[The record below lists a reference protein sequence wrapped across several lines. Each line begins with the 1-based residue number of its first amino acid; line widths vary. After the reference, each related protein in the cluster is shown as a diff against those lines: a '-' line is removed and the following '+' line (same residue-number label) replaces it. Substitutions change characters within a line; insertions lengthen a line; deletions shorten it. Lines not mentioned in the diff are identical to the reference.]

1 MSKTGESKA
10 RHWSF
15 TVNNPTKEDC
25 DVVTKLEMVAE
36 ALRAQ
41 HERGES
47 GTLHIQ
53 GYVRWP
59 QQWSFSKTKKL
70 LPKGAHI
77 QVAQNPPAL
86 WDYCSKEESK
96 VTNKPE
102 WTFGKK
108 PESATAGLKGSRWE
122 LYKQR
127 TLDDNGNMRP
137 FGELIEEFP
146 DLVRYEAAMLKLWQR
161 KFDVNAEMPPPE
173 VIVIWGPPG
182 TGKSHTVREMLKED
196 KKPFYHLRSEWWAG
210 YTPDIP
216 NLWIDDFQPGGKFNR
231 ASLFNLMETGRITAE
246 VKGGHIMT
254 NVRKIFITSN
264 FDPATWFEA
273 EEKRGGMK
281 KDEYGLALRRRITK
295 ELKTKVLYGTD
306 PLTGEEYIQGST
318 YEQLDRPVAPALIS
332 VPADRINCASNTG
345 GRTVD
350 SPQTSMLDFLLQ
362 RAPPTEDKAPSAPA
376 QAAAKRQAHAV
387 DIQDAQLPEVSL
399 PVLQLP
405 AEYTHL
411 LIHRL
416 CSSRPSTLPL
426 LATSKATTMTTGL
439 DPTQSQL
446 SQTGKNT

>member
-10 RHWSF
+10 RHWEF
-15 TVNNPTKEDC
+15 TLNNPTKEDC
-25 DVVTKLEMVAE
+25 DLVTRLETVCE

-41 HERGES
+41 HERGAS

-70 LPKGAHI
+70 LPKGCHLK
-77 QVAQNPPAL
+77 VAMNPPAL
-86 WDYCSKEESK
+86 WDYCSKEDTK
-96 VTNKPE
+96 VSSLPE

-127 TLDDNGNMRP
+127 THDANGEMRP
-137 FGELIEEFP
+137 FGELMEEFP

-182 TGKSHTVREMLKED
+182 TGKSHTVREMLKKD
-196 KKPFYHLRSEWWAG
+196 RKPFYHLRSEWWAG
-210 YTPDIP
+210 YLPDVE

-246 VKGGHIMT
+246 IKGGHIVT
-254 NVRKIFITSN
+254 NVKKIFITSN
-264 FDPATWFEA
+264 FNPSVWFET
-273 EEKRGGMK
+273 EEKRGGMRK
-281 KDEYGLALRRRITK
+281 EEFGLALRRRITK
-295 ELKTKVLYGTD
+295 CLRTKVLYGAD
-306 PLTGEEYIQGST
+306 AAGEEHVIGST
-318 YEQLDRPVAPALIS
+318 YEEEDRPVAPAMIS
-332 VPADRINCASNTG
+332 EPADRINCASNTG

-362 RAPPTEDKAPSAPA
+362 HAPPAKAAISTPKEK
-376 QAAAKRQAHAV
+376 AAEERSSHVV

-411 LIHRL
+411 HLPTFALPGRQRFL
-416 CSSRPSTLPL
+416 CWRR
-426 LATSKATTMTTGL
+426 AKR
-439 DPTQSQL
+439 QR
-446 SQTGKNT
+446 